1 MNYMEVLSK
10 ISLFSQMKNRDLK
23 RISKLAH
30 NHSFK
35 SGELI
40 IREGEVDS
48 RLFVIIS
55 GEVEI
60 IKNLGS
66 QKEKLLNVLRSYNY
80 FGEMALLDDYVRT
93 ASVVAKENTEVL
105 SLDQWNIREEIRKNP
120 LIAIEL
126 LQNLSRRIRAAE
138 GHLSRTE
145 G

>member
-1 MNYMEVLSK
+1 MNNMKLLSK
-10 ISLFSQMKNRDLK
+10 IPLFSLMKNRDLR
-23 RISKLAH
+23 RITKLSH

-40 IREGEVDS
+40 IREGEIDS
-48 RLFVIIS
+48 RLFVIVS

-60 IKNLGS
+60 IKGLGD
-66 QKEKLLNVLRSYNY
+66 QNEELLSVLRSYNY
-80 FGEMALLDDYVRT
+80 FGEMALLDDFVRT
-93 ASVVAKENTEVL
+93 ASVVAKGHTEVI
-105 SLDQWNIREEIRKNP
+105 SLDQWNIREEIIKNP

>member
-1 MNYMEVLSK
+1 MNYMKMLSK
-10 ISLFSQMKNRDLK
+10 TSLFSQMKNRDLR
-23 RISKLAH
+23 RIAKLAH

-40 IREGEVDS
+40 IREGEIDS

-60 IKNLGS
+60 IKDLGR
-66 QKEKLLNVLRSYNY
+66 QKEKRLNVLRSYNY

-93 ASVVAKENTEVL
+93 ASVVAKENTELL
-105 SLDQWNIREEIRKNP
+105 SLDQWNIREEIIKNP

-126 LQNLSRRIRAAE
+126 LQNLSLRIRAVE

-145 G
+145 R